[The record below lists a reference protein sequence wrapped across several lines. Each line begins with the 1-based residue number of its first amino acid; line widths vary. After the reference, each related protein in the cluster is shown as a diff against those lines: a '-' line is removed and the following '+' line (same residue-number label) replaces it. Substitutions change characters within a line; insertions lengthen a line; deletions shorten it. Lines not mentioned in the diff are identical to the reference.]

1 MSSSTNS
8 GSCFSQAA
16 KKHYLSQA
24 AISQQ
29 ISKLEE
35 EVGVRLF
42 DRSKY
47 RPELTEAGKY
57 YYQKIKQLSEEYEKI
72 EKQTRYIQKKNSQKI
87 VVGITG
93 PFENKY
99 LPRIIN
105 EYKEGHETHFDVRV
119 YTFEEGKKL
128 LEAGDIDIAFGLSS
142 EFSVNPDISYE
153 TIHQSETCIVCSRKN
168 RLSQYKSINP
178 ILVKDEPMITLSSQ
192 MGRKFYDDFMKEID
206 ELKKA
211 DMDEAHM
218 GIASGYEVKTDTDKL
233 LVIGRYVVN
242 TAGSSSTTIKY
253 DTIDKQNKLLI
264 TLPSLF
270 KDEAYIDI
278 ISENIKAQMKEQ
290 MKDEN
295 NVYWLEDEMMGDENF
310 SKIDKNQSFYIT
322 KDNQLVIAFDKYE
335 VAPGYM
341 GNPEFIIPSELLKDA
356 ALIWLQPCVQ
366 RMKAELERHLSCW
379 L

>member
-1 MSSSTNS
+1 MNKFRNEYENIEIPDELEFLVRTTIKEQEKKMKRKNIINKSVIAAAVAGVVFVGSINLSSEISYALS
-8 GSCFSQAA
+8 EVPVLGSIVRVLTFKTFELKDNNFDAEL
-16 KKHYLSQA
+16 KTP
-24 AISQQ
+24 AIEGLD
-29 ISKLEE
+29 SKLEAMLNE
-35 EVGVRLF
+35 
-42 DRSKY
+42 
-47 RPELTEAGKY
+47 
-57 YYQKIKQLSEEYEKI
+57 
-72 EKQTRYIQKKNSQKI
+72 
-87 VVGITG
+87 
-93 PFENKY
+93 KY
-99 LPRIIN
+99 LDEN
-105 EYKEGHETHFDVRV
+105 Q
-119 YTFEEGKKL
+119 KL
-128 LEAGDIDIAFGLSS
+128 
-142 EFSVNPDISYE
+142 
-153 TIHQSETCIVCSRKN
+153 
-168 RLSQYKSINP
+168 
-178 ILVKDEPMITLSSQ
+178 
-192 MGRKFYDDFMKEID
+192 YDDFMKEID

-253 DTIDKQNKLLI
+253 DTIDKQNKILI

-310 SKIDKNQSFYIT
+310 SKIEKNQSFYIT

-356 ALIWLQPCVQ
+356 LVSEEYI
-366 RMKAELERHLSCW
+366 K
-379 L
+379 

>member
-1 MSSSTNS
+1 MNRFRNEYENIEIPDALEFLVRTTIKEQEKKMKRKNIINKSVIAAAVAGVVFVGSINLSSEISYALS
-8 GSCFSQAA
+8 EVPVLGSIVRVLTFKTFELKDNNFDAEL
-16 KKHYLSQA
+16 KTP
-24 AISQQ
+24 AIEGLD
-29 ISKLEE
+29 SKLEAMLNE
-35 EVGVRLF
+35 
-42 DRSKY
+42 
-47 RPELTEAGKY
+47 
-57 YYQKIKQLSEEYEKI
+57 
-72 EKQTRYIQKKNSQKI
+72 
-87 VVGITG
+87 
-93 PFENKY
+93 KY
-99 LPRIIN
+99 LDEN
-105 EYKEGHETHFDVRV
+105 Q
-119 YTFEEGKKL
+119 KL
-128 LEAGDIDIAFGLSS
+128 
-142 EFSVNPDISYE
+142 
-153 TIHQSETCIVCSRKN
+153 
-168 RLSQYKSINP
+168 
-178 ILVKDEPMITLSSQ
+178 
-192 MGRKFYDDFMKEID
+192 YDDFMKEID

-253 DTIDKQNKLLI
+253 DTIDKQNKILI

-356 ALIWLQPCVQ
+356 LVSEEYI
-366 RMKAELERHLSCW
+366 K
-379 L
+379 

>member
-1 MSSSTNS
+1 MNKFRNEYENIEIPDELEFLVRTTIKEQEKKMKRKNIINKSVIAAAVAGVVFVGSINLSSEISYALS
-8 GSCFSQAA
+8 EVPVLGSIVRVLTFKTFELKDNNFDAEL
-16 KKHYLSQA
+16 KTP
-24 AISQQ
+24 AIEGLD
-29 ISKLEE
+29 SKLEAM
-35 EVGVRLF
+35 LN
-42 DRSKY
+42 
-47 RPELTEAGKY
+47 
-57 YYQKIKQLSEEYEKI
+57 Q
-72 EKQTRYIQKKNSQKI
+72 
-87 VVGITG
+87 
-93 PFENKY
+93 KY
-99 LPRIIN
+99 LDEN
-105 EYKEGHETHFDVRV
+105 Q
-119 YTFEEGKKL
+119 KL
-128 LEAGDIDIAFGLSS
+128 
-142 EFSVNPDISYE
+142 
-153 TIHQSETCIVCSRKN
+153 
-168 RLSQYKSINP
+168 
-178 ILVKDEPMITLSSQ
+178 
-192 MGRKFYDDFMKEID
+192 YDDFMKEID

-341 GNPEFIIPSELLKDA
+341 GNPEFIIPSELLKDV
-356 ALIWLQPCVQ
+356 LVSEEYI
-366 RMKAELERHLSCW
+366 K
-379 L
+379 

>member
-1 MSSSTNS
+1 MNRFRNEYENIEIPDELEFLVRTTIKEQEKKMKRKNIINKSVIAAAVAGVVFVGSINLSSEISYALS
-8 GSCFSQAA
+8 EVPVLGSIVRVLTFKTFELKDNNFDAEL
-16 KKHYLSQA
+16 KTP
-24 AISQQ
+24 AIEGLD
-29 ISKLEE
+29 SKLEAMLNE
-35 EVGVRLF
+35 
-42 DRSKY
+42 
-47 RPELTEAGKY
+47 
-57 YYQKIKQLSEEYEKI
+57 
-72 EKQTRYIQKKNSQKI
+72 
-87 VVGITG
+87 
-93 PFENKY
+93 KY
-99 LPRIIN
+99 LDEN
-105 EYKEGHETHFDVRV
+105 Q
-119 YTFEEGKKL
+119 KL
-128 LEAGDIDIAFGLSS
+128 
-142 EFSVNPDISYE
+142 
-153 TIHQSETCIVCSRKN
+153 
-168 RLSQYKSINP
+168 
-178 ILVKDEPMITLSSQ
+178 
-192 MGRKFYDDFMKEID
+192 YDDFMKEID

-253 DTIDKQNKLLI
+253 DTIDKQNKILI

-295 NVYWLEDEMMGDENF
+295 KVYWLEDEMMGDENF

-341 GNPEFIIPSELLKDA
+341 GNPEFIIPSELLKDV
-356 ALIWLQPCVQ
+356 LVSDEYI
-366 RMKAELERHLSCW
+366 K
-379 L
+379 

>member
-1 MSSSTNS
+1 MNRFRNEYENIEIPDELEFLVRTTIKEQEKKMKRKNIINKSVIAAAVAGVVFVGSINLSSEISYALS
-8 GSCFSQAA
+8 EVPVLGSIVRVLTFKTFELKDNNFDAEL
-16 KKHYLSQA
+16 KTP
-24 AISQQ
+24 AIEGLD
-29 ISKLEE
+29 SKLEAMLNE
-35 EVGVRLF
+35 
-42 DRSKY
+42 
-47 RPELTEAGKY
+47 
-57 YYQKIKQLSEEYEKI
+57 
-72 EKQTRYIQKKNSQKI
+72 
-87 VVGITG
+87 
-93 PFENKY
+93 KY
-99 LPRIIN
+99 LDEN
-105 EYKEGHETHFDVRV
+105 Q
-119 YTFEEGKKL
+119 KL
-128 LEAGDIDIAFGLSS
+128 
-142 EFSVNPDISYE
+142 
-153 TIHQSETCIVCSRKN
+153 
-168 RLSQYKSINP
+168 
-178 ILVKDEPMITLSSQ
+178 
-192 MGRKFYDDFMKEID
+192 YDDFMKEID

-253 DTIDKQNKLLI
+253 DTIDKQNKILI

-341 GNPEFIIPSELLKDA
+341 GNPEFIIPSELLKDV
-356 ALIWLQPCVQ
+356 LVSDEYI
-366 RMKAELERHLSCW
+366 K
-379 L
+379 

>member
-1 MSSSTNS
+1 MNKFRNEYENIEIPDELEFLVRTTIKEQEKKIKKKYIINKSVIAAAVAGVVFVGSINLSSEISYALS
-8 GSCFSQAA
+8 EVPVLGSIVRVLTFKTFELKDNNFDAQL
-16 KKHYLSQA
+16 KTP
-24 AISQQ
+24 AIEGLD
-29 ISKLEE
+29 SKLEAMLNE
-35 EVGVRLF
+35 
-42 DRSKY
+42 
-47 RPELTEAGKY
+47 
-57 YYQKIKQLSEEYEKI
+57 
-72 EKQTRYIQKKNSQKI
+72 
-87 VVGITG
+87 
-93 PFENKY
+93 KY
-99 LPRIIN
+99 LDEN
-105 EYKEGHETHFDVRV
+105 Q
-119 YTFEEGKKL
+119 KL
-128 LEAGDIDIAFGLSS
+128 
-142 EFSVNPDISYE
+142 
-153 TIHQSETCIVCSRKN
+153 
-168 RLSQYKSINP
+168 
-178 ILVKDEPMITLSSQ
+178 
-192 MGRKFYDDFMKEID
+192 YDDFMKEID

-253 DTIDKQNKLLI
+253 DTIDKQNKILI

-295 NVYWLEDEMMGDENF
+295 KVYWLEDEMMGDENF

-341 GNPEFIIPSELLKDA
+341 GNPEFIIPSELLKDV
-356 ALIWLQPCVQ
+356 LVSDEYI
-366 RMKAELERHLSCW
+366 K
-379 L
+379 

>member
-1 MSSSTNS
+1 MNRFRNEYENIEIPDELEFLVRTTIKEQEKKMKRKNIINKSVIAAAVAGVVFVGSINLSSEISYALS
-8 GSCFSQAA
+8 EVPVLGSIVRVLTFKTFELKDNNFDAQL
-16 KKHYLSQA
+16 KTP
-24 AISQQ
+24 AIEGLD
-29 ISKLEE
+29 SKLEAMLNE
-35 EVGVRLF
+35 
-42 DRSKY
+42 
-47 RPELTEAGKY
+47 
-57 YYQKIKQLSEEYEKI
+57 
-72 EKQTRYIQKKNSQKI
+72 
-87 VVGITG
+87 
-93 PFENKY
+93 KY
-99 LPRIIN
+99 LDEN
-105 EYKEGHETHFDVRV
+105 Q
-119 YTFEEGKKL
+119 KL
-128 LEAGDIDIAFGLSS
+128 
-142 EFSVNPDISYE
+142 
-153 TIHQSETCIVCSRKN
+153 
-168 RLSQYKSINP
+168 
-178 ILVKDEPMITLSSQ
+178 
-192 MGRKFYDDFMKEID
+192 YDDFMKEID

-295 NVYWLEDEMMGDENF
+295 KVYWLEDEMMGDENF

-356 ALIWLQPCVQ
+356 LVSEEYI
-366 RMKAELERHLSCW
+366 K
-379 L
+379 

>member
-1 MSSSTNS
+1 MNRFRNEYENIEIPDELEFLVRTTIKEQEKKMKRKNIINKSVIAAAVAGVVFVGSINLSSEISYALS
-8 GSCFSQAA
+8 EVPVLGSIVRVLTFKTFELKDNNFDAEL
-16 KKHYLSQA
+16 KTP
-24 AISQQ
+24 AIEGLD
-29 ISKLEE
+29 SKLEAMLNE
-35 EVGVRLF
+35 
-42 DRSKY
+42 
-47 RPELTEAGKY
+47 
-57 YYQKIKQLSEEYEKI
+57 
-72 EKQTRYIQKKNSQKI
+72 
-87 VVGITG
+87 
-93 PFENKY
+93 KY
-99 LPRIIN
+99 LDEN
-105 EYKEGHETHFDVRV
+105 Q
-119 YTFEEGKKL
+119 KL
-128 LEAGDIDIAFGLSS
+128 
-142 EFSVNPDISYE
+142 
-153 TIHQSETCIVCSRKN
+153 
-168 RLSQYKSINP
+168 
-178 ILVKDEPMITLSSQ
+178 
-192 MGRKFYDDFMKEID
+192 YDDFMKEID

-341 GNPEFIIPSELLKDA
+341 GNPEFIIPSEILKDA
-356 ALIWLQPCVQ
+356 LVSEEYI
-366 RMKAELERHLSCW
+366 K
-379 L
+379 

>member
-1 MSSSTNS
+1 MNKFRNEYENIEIPDELEFLVRTTIKEQEKKMKRKNIINKSVIAAAVAGVVFVGSINLSSEISYALS
-8 GSCFSQAA
+8 EVPVLGSIVRVLTFKTFELKDNNFDAEL
-16 KKHYLSQA
+16 KTP
-24 AISQQ
+24 AIEGLD
-29 ISKLEE
+29 SKLEAMLNE
-35 EVGVRLF
+35 
-42 DRSKY
+42 
-47 RPELTEAGKY
+47 
-57 YYQKIKQLSEEYEKI
+57 
-72 EKQTRYIQKKNSQKI
+72 
-87 VVGITG
+87 
-93 PFENKY
+93 KY
-99 LPRIIN
+99 LDEN
-105 EYKEGHETHFDVRV
+105 Q
-119 YTFEEGKKL
+119 KL
-128 LEAGDIDIAFGLSS
+128 
-142 EFSVNPDISYE
+142 
-153 TIHQSETCIVCSRKN
+153 
-168 RLSQYKSINP
+168 
-178 ILVKDEPMITLSSQ
+178 
-192 MGRKFYDDFMKEID
+192 YDDFMKEID

-253 DTIDKQNKLLI
+253 DTIDKQNKILI

-310 SKIDKNQSFYIT
+310 FKIDKNQSFYIT

-341 GNPEFIIPSELLKDA
+341 GNPEFIIPSELLKN
-356 ALIWLQPCVQ
+356 ALVSEEYI
-366 RMKAELERHLSCW
+366 K
-379 L
+379 

>member
-1 MSSSTNS
+1 MNKFRNEYENIEIPDELEFLVRTTIKEQEKKMKRKNIINKSVIAAAVAGVVFVGSINLSSEISYALS
-8 GSCFSQAA
+8 EVPVLGSIVRVLTFKTFELKDNNFDAQ
-16 KKHYLSQA
+16 LTTP
-24 AISQQ
+24 AIEGLD
-29 ISKLEE
+29 SKLEAMLNE
-35 EVGVRLF
+35 
-42 DRSKY
+42 
-47 RPELTEAGKY
+47 
-57 YYQKIKQLSEEYEKI
+57 
-72 EKQTRYIQKKNSQKI
+72 
-87 VVGITG
+87 
-93 PFENKY
+93 KY
-99 LPRIIN
+99 LDEN
-105 EYKEGHETHFDVRV
+105 Q
-119 YTFEEGKKL
+119 KL
-128 LEAGDIDIAFGLSS
+128 
-142 EFSVNPDISYE
+142 
-153 TIHQSETCIVCSRKN
+153 
-168 RLSQYKSINP
+168 
-178 ILVKDEPMITLSSQ
+178 
-192 MGRKFYDDFMKEID
+192 YDDFMKEID

-356 ALIWLQPCVQ
+356 LVSEEYI
-366 RMKAELERHLSCW
+366 K
-379 L
+379 

>member
-1 MSSSTNS
+1 MNKFRNEYENIEIPDELEFLVRTTIKEQEKKMKRKNIINKSVIAAAVAGIVFVGSINLSSEISYALS
-8 GSCFSQAA
+8 EVPVLGSIVRVLTFKTFELKDNNFDAQ
-16 KKHYLSQA
+16 LTTP
-24 AISQQ
+24 AIEGLD
-29 ISKLEE
+29 SKLEAMLNE
-35 EVGVRLF
+35 
-42 DRSKY
+42 
-47 RPELTEAGKY
+47 
-57 YYQKIKQLSEEYEKI
+57 
-72 EKQTRYIQKKNSQKI
+72 
-87 VVGITG
+87 
-93 PFENKY
+93 KY
-99 LPRIIN
+99 LDEN
-105 EYKEGHETHFDVRV
+105 Q
-119 YTFEEGKKL
+119 KL
-128 LEAGDIDIAFGLSS
+128 
-142 EFSVNPDISYE
+142 
-153 TIHQSETCIVCSRKN
+153 
-168 RLSQYKSINP
+168 
-178 ILVKDEPMITLSSQ
+178 
-192 MGRKFYDDFMKEID
+192 YDDFMKEID
-206 ELKKA
+206 EMKKA

-356 ALIWLQPCVQ
+356 LVSEEYI
-366 RMKAELERHLSCW
+366 K
-379 L
+379 

>member
-1 MSSSTNS
+1 MNRFRNEYENIEIPDELEFLVRTTIKEQEKKMKRKNIINKSVIAAAVAGVVFVGSINLSSEISYALS
-8 GSCFSQAA
+8 EVPVLGSIVRVLTFKTFELKDNNFDAQL
-16 KKHYLSQA
+16 KTL
-24 AISQQ
+24 AIEGLD
-29 ISKLEE
+29 SKLEAMLNE
-35 EVGVRLF
+35 
-42 DRSKY
+42 
-47 RPELTEAGKY
+47 
-57 YYQKIKQLSEEYEKI
+57 
-72 EKQTRYIQKKNSQKI
+72 
-87 VVGITG
+87 
-93 PFENKY
+93 KY
-99 LPRIIN
+99 LDEN
-105 EYKEGHETHFDVRV
+105 Q
-119 YTFEEGKKL
+119 KL
-128 LEAGDIDIAFGLSS
+128 
-142 EFSVNPDISYE
+142 
-153 TIHQSETCIVCSRKN
+153 
-168 RLSQYKSINP
+168 
-178 ILVKDEPMITLSSQ
+178 
-192 MGRKFYDDFMKEID
+192 YDDFMKEID

-253 DTIDKQNKLLI
+253 DTIDKQNKILI

-290 MKDEN
+290 MKDES

-341 GNPEFIIPSELLKDA
+341 GNPEFIIPSELLRDA
-356 ALIWLQPCVQ
+356 LVSEEYI
-366 RMKAELERHLSCW
+366 K
-379 L
+379 

>member
-1 MSSSTNS
+1 MNKFRNEYENIEIPDELEFLVRTTIKEQEKKMKRKNIINKSVIAAAVAGVVFVGSINLSSEISYALS
-8 GSCFSQAA
+8 EVPVLGSIVRVLTFKTFELKDNNFDAEL
-16 KKHYLSQA
+16 KTP
-24 AISQQ
+24 AIEGLD
-29 ISKLEE
+29 SKLEAMLNE
-35 EVGVRLF
+35 
-42 DRSKY
+42 
-47 RPELTEAGKY
+47 
-57 YYQKIKQLSEEYEKI
+57 
-72 EKQTRYIQKKNSQKI
+72 
-87 VVGITG
+87 
-93 PFENKY
+93 KY
-99 LPRIIN
+99 LDEN
-105 EYKEGHETHFDVRV
+105 Q
-119 YTFEEGKKL
+119 KL
-128 LEAGDIDIAFGLSS
+128 
-142 EFSVNPDISYE
+142 
-153 TIHQSETCIVCSRKN
+153 
-168 RLSQYKSINP
+168 
-178 ILVKDEPMITLSSQ
+178 
-192 MGRKFYDDFMKEID
+192 YDDFMKEID

-290 MKDEN
+290 MKDES

-310 SKIDKNQSFYIT
+310 SKIDKDQSFYIT

-356 ALIWLQPCVQ
+356 LVSEEYI
-366 RMKAELERHLSCW
+366 K
-379 L
+379 

>member
-1 MSSSTNS
+1 MNKFRNEYENIEIPDELEFLVRTTIKEQEKKMKRKNIINKSVIAAAVAGVVFVGSINLSSEISYALS
-8 GSCFSQAA
+8 EVPVLGSIVRVLTFKTFELKDNNFDAEL
-16 KKHYLSQA
+16 KTP
-24 AISQQ
+24 AIEGLD
-29 ISKLEE
+29 SKLEAMLNE
-35 EVGVRLF
+35 
-42 DRSKY
+42 
-47 RPELTEAGKY
+47 
-57 YYQKIKQLSEEYEKI
+57 
-72 EKQTRYIQKKNSQKI
+72 
-87 VVGITG
+87 
-93 PFENKY
+93 KY
-99 LPRIIN
+99 LDEN
-105 EYKEGHETHFDVRV
+105 Q
-119 YTFEEGKKL
+119 KL
-128 LEAGDIDIAFGLSS
+128 
-142 EFSVNPDISYE
+142 
-153 TIHQSETCIVCSRKN
+153 
-168 RLSQYKSINP
+168 
-178 ILVKDEPMITLSSQ
+178 
-192 MGRKFYDDFMKEID
+192 YDDFMKEID

-322 KDNQLVIAFDKYE
+322 KDNQLVIAFGKYE

-356 ALIWLQPCVQ
+356 LVSEEYI
-366 RMKAELERHLSCW
+366 K
-379 L
+379 

>member
-1 MSSSTNS
+1 MNRFRNEYENIEIPDELEFLVRTTIKEQEKKMKRKNIINKSVIAAAVAGVVFVGSINLSSEISYALS
-8 GSCFSQAA
+8 EVPVLGSIVRVLTFKTFELKDNNFDAEL
-16 KKHYLSQA
+16 KTP
-24 AISQQ
+24 AIEGLD
-29 ISKLEE
+29 SKLEAMLNE
-35 EVGVRLF
+35 
-42 DRSKY
+42 
-47 RPELTEAGKY
+47 
-57 YYQKIKQLSEEYEKI
+57 
-72 EKQTRYIQKKNSQKI
+72 
-87 VVGITG
+87 
-93 PFENKY
+93 KY
-99 LPRIIN
+99 LDEN
-105 EYKEGHETHFDVRV
+105 Q
-119 YTFEEGKKL
+119 KL
-128 LEAGDIDIAFGLSS
+128 
-142 EFSVNPDISYE
+142 
-153 TIHQSETCIVCSRKN
+153 
-168 RLSQYKSINP
+168 
-178 ILVKDEPMITLSSQ
+178 
-192 MGRKFYDDFMKEID
+192 YDDFMKEID
-206 ELKKA
+206 EMKKA

-253 DTIDKQNKLLI
+253 DTIDKQNKILI

-356 ALIWLQPCVQ
+356 LVSEEYI
-366 RMKAELERHLSCW
+366 K
-379 L
+379 

>member
-1 MSSSTNS
+1 MNKFRNEYENIEIPDELEFLVRTTIKEQEKKMKRKNIINKSVIAAAVAGVVFVGSINLSSEISYALS
-8 GSCFSQAA
+8 EVPVLGSIVRVLTFKTFELKDNNFDAQL
-16 KKHYLSQA
+16 KTP
-24 AISQQ
+24 AIEGLD
-29 ISKLEE
+29 SKLEAMLNE
-35 EVGVRLF
+35 
-42 DRSKY
+42 
-47 RPELTEAGKY
+47 
-57 YYQKIKQLSEEYEKI
+57 
-72 EKQTRYIQKKNSQKI
+72 
-87 VVGITG
+87 
-93 PFENKY
+93 KY
-99 LPRIIN
+99 LDEN
-105 EYKEGHETHFDVRV
+105 Q
-119 YTFEEGKKL
+119 KL
-128 LEAGDIDIAFGLSS
+128 
-142 EFSVNPDISYE
+142 
-153 TIHQSETCIVCSRKN
+153 
-168 RLSQYKSINP
+168 
-178 ILVKDEPMITLSSQ
+178 
-192 MGRKFYDDFMKEID
+192 YDDFMKEID

-242 TAGSSSTTIKY
+242 TVGSSSTTIKY

-341 GNPEFIIPSELLKDA
+341 GNPEFIIPSELLKDV
-356 ALIWLQPCVQ
+356 LVSEEYI
-366 RMKAELERHLSCW
+366 K
-379 L
+379 

>member
-1 MSSSTNS
+1 MNKFRNEYENIEIPDELEFLVRTTIKEQEKKMKRKNIINKSVIAAAVAGVVFVGSINLSSEISYALS
-8 GSCFSQAA
+8 EVPVLGSIVRVLTFKTFELKDNNFDAEL
-16 KKHYLSQA
+16 KTP
-24 AISQQ
+24 AIEGLD
-29 ISKLEE
+29 SKLEAMLNE
-35 EVGVRLF
+35 
-42 DRSKY
+42 
-47 RPELTEAGKY
+47 
-57 YYQKIKQLSEEYEKI
+57 
-72 EKQTRYIQKKNSQKI
+72 
-87 VVGITG
+87 
-93 PFENKY
+93 KY
-99 LPRIIN
+99 LDEN
-105 EYKEGHETHFDVRV
+105 Q
-119 YTFEEGKKL
+119 KL
-128 LEAGDIDIAFGLSS
+128 
-142 EFSVNPDISYE
+142 
-153 TIHQSETCIVCSRKN
+153 
-168 RLSQYKSINP
+168 
-178 ILVKDEPMITLSSQ
+178 
-192 MGRKFYDDFMKEID
+192 YDDFMKEID

-356 ALIWLQPCVQ
+356 LVSEEYI
-366 RMKAELERHLSCW
+366 K
-379 L
+379 

>member
-1 MSSSTNS
+1 MNRFRNEYENIEIPDELEFLVRTTIKEQEKKMKRKNIINKSVIAAAVAGVVFVGSINLSSEISYALS
-8 GSCFSQAA
+8 EVPVLGSIVRVLTFKTFELKDNNFDAQL
-16 KKHYLSQA
+16 KTP
-24 AISQQ
+24 AIEGLD
-29 ISKLEE
+29 SKLEAMLNE
-35 EVGVRLF
+35 
-42 DRSKY
+42 
-47 RPELTEAGKY
+47 
-57 YYQKIKQLSEEYEKI
+57 
-72 EKQTRYIQKKNSQKI
+72 
-87 VVGITG
+87 
-93 PFENKY
+93 KY
-99 LPRIIN
+99 LDEN
-105 EYKEGHETHFDVRV
+105 Q
-119 YTFEEGKKL
+119 KL
-128 LEAGDIDIAFGLSS
+128 
-142 EFSVNPDISYE
+142 
-153 TIHQSETCIVCSRKN
+153 
-168 RLSQYKSINP
+168 
-178 ILVKDEPMITLSSQ
+178 
-192 MGRKFYDDFMKEID
+192 YDDFMKEID

-253 DTIDKQNKLLI
+253 DTIDKQNKILI

-341 GNPEFIIPSELLKDA
+341 GNPEFIIPSELLKDV
-356 ALIWLQPCVQ
+356 LVSDEYI
-366 RMKAELERHLSCW
+366 K
-379 L
+379 

>member
-1 MSSSTNS
+1 MNRFRNEYENIEIPDELEFLVRTTIKEQEKKMKRKNIINKSVIAAAVAGVVFVGSINLSSEISYALS
-8 GSCFSQAA
+8 EVPVLGSIVRVLTFKTFELKDNNFDAQL
-16 KKHYLSQA
+16 KTP
-24 AISQQ
+24 AIEGLD
-29 ISKLEE
+29 SKLEAMLNE
-35 EVGVRLF
+35 
-42 DRSKY
+42 
-47 RPELTEAGKY
+47 
-57 YYQKIKQLSEEYEKI
+57 
-72 EKQTRYIQKKNSQKI
+72 
-87 VVGITG
+87 
-93 PFENKY
+93 KY
-99 LPRIIN
+99 LDEN
-105 EYKEGHETHFDVRV
+105 Q
-119 YTFEEGKKL
+119 KL
-128 LEAGDIDIAFGLSS
+128 
-142 EFSVNPDISYE
+142 
-153 TIHQSETCIVCSRKN
+153 
-168 RLSQYKSINP
+168 
-178 ILVKDEPMITLSSQ
+178 
-192 MGRKFYDDFMKEID
+192 YDDFMKEID

-253 DTIDKQNKLLI
+253 DTIDKQNKILI

-278 ISENIKAQMKEQ
+278 ITENIKAQMKEQ

-356 ALIWLQPCVQ
+356 LVSEEYI
-366 RMKAELERHLSCW
+366 K
-379 L
+379 

>member
-1 MSSSTNS
+1 MNKFRNEYENIEIPDELEFLVRTTIKEQEKKMKRKNIINKSVIAAAVAGVVFVGSINLSSEISYALS
-8 GSCFSQAA
+8 EVPVLGSIVRVLTFKTFELKDNNFDAQL
-16 KKHYLSQA
+16 KTP
-24 AISQQ
+24 AIEGLD
-29 ISKLEE
+29 SKLEAMLNE
-35 EVGVRLF
+35 
-42 DRSKY
+42 
-47 RPELTEAGKY
+47 
-57 YYQKIKQLSEEYEKI
+57 
-72 EKQTRYIQKKNSQKI
+72 
-87 VVGITG
+87 
-93 PFENKY
+93 KY
-99 LPRIIN
+99 LDEN
-105 EYKEGHETHFDVRV
+105 Q
-119 YTFEEGKKL
+119 KL
-128 LEAGDIDIAFGLSS
+128 
-142 EFSVNPDISYE
+142 
-153 TIHQSETCIVCSRKN
+153 
-168 RLSQYKSINP
+168 
-178 ILVKDEPMITLSSQ
+178 
-192 MGRKFYDDFMKEID
+192 YDDFMKEID

-211 DMDEAHM
+211 DMEEAHM

-356 ALIWLQPCVQ
+356 LVSDEYI
-366 RMKAELERHLSCW
+366 K
-379 L
+379 

>member
-1 MSSSTNS
+1 MNKFRNEYENIEIPDELEFLVRTTIKEQEKKMKRKNIINKSVIAAAVAGVVFVGSINLSSEISYALS
-8 GSCFSQAA
+8 EVPVLGSIVRVLTFKTFELKDNNFDAEL
-16 KKHYLSQA
+16 KTP
-24 AISQQ
+24 AIEGLD
-29 ISKLEE
+29 SKLEAMLNE
-35 EVGVRLF
+35 
-42 DRSKY
+42 
-47 RPELTEAGKY
+47 
-57 YYQKIKQLSEEYEKI
+57 
-72 EKQTRYIQKKNSQKI
+72 
-87 VVGITG
+87 
-93 PFENKY
+93 KY
-99 LPRIIN
+99 LDEN
-105 EYKEGHETHFDVRV
+105 Q
-119 YTFEEGKKL
+119 KL
-128 LEAGDIDIAFGLSS
+128 
-142 EFSVNPDISYE
+142 
-153 TIHQSETCIVCSRKN
+153 
-168 RLSQYKSINP
+168 
-178 ILVKDEPMITLSSQ
+178 
-192 MGRKFYDDFMKEID
+192 YDDFMKEID

-242 TAGSSSTTIKY
+242 TVGSSSTTIQY

-356 ALIWLQPCVQ
+356 LVSEEYI
-366 RMKAELERHLSCW
+366 K
-379 L
+379 

>member
-1 MSSSTNS
+1 MNR
-8 GSCFSQAA
+8 F
-16 KKHYLSQA
+16 
-24 AISQQ
+24 
-29 ISKLEE
+29 
-35 EVGVRLF
+35 RN
-42 DRSKY
+42 
-47 RPELTEAGKY
+47 
-57 YYQKIKQLSEEYEKI
+57 EYENI
-72 EKQTRYIQKKNSQKI
+72 EIPDELEFLVRTTIKEQEKKMKRKN
-87 VVGITG
+87 
-93 PFENKY
+93 
-99 LPRIIN
+99 IIN
-105 EYKEGHETHFDVRV
+105 KSVIAAAV
-119 YTFEEGKKL
+119 
-128 LEAGDIDIAFGLSS
+128 AGVVFVGSINLSS
-142 EFSVNPDISYE
+142 EISYAL
-153 TIHQSETCIVCSRKN
+153 SEVPVLGSIVRVLTFKTFELKDNNFDAELKTPAIEGLDSN
-168 RLSQYKSINP
+168 LEA
-178 ILVKDEPMITLSSQ
+178 ILNEKYLDENQKL
-192 MGRKFYDDFMKEID
+192 YDDFMKEID

-310 SKIDKNQSFYIT
+310 SNIDKNQSFYIT

-341 GNPEFIIPSELLKDA
+341 GNPEFIIPSELLKDV
-356 ALIWLQPCVQ
+356 LVSDEYI
-366 RMKAELERHLSCW
+366 K
-379 L
+379 

>member
-1 MSSSTNS
+1 MNRFRNEYENIEIPDELEFLVRTTIKEQEKKMKRKNIINKSVIAAAVAGVVFVGSINLSSEISYALS
-8 GSCFSQAA
+8 EVPVLGSIVRVLTFKTFELKDNNFDAQ
-16 KKHYLSQA
+16 LTTP
-24 AISQQ
+24 AIEGLD
-29 ISKLEE
+29 SKLEAMLNE
-35 EVGVRLF
+35 
-42 DRSKY
+42 
-47 RPELTEAGKY
+47 
-57 YYQKIKQLSEEYEKI
+57 
-72 EKQTRYIQKKNSQKI
+72 
-87 VVGITG
+87 
-93 PFENKY
+93 KY
-99 LPRIIN
+99 LDEN
-105 EYKEGHETHFDVRV
+105 Q
-119 YTFEEGKKL
+119 KL
-128 LEAGDIDIAFGLSS
+128 
-142 EFSVNPDISYE
+142 
-153 TIHQSETCIVCSRKN
+153 
-168 RLSQYKSINP
+168 
-178 ILVKDEPMITLSSQ
+178 
-192 MGRKFYDDFMKEID
+192 YDDFMKEID

-253 DTIDKQNKLLI
+253 DTIDKQNKILI

-278 ISENIKAQMKEQ
+278 ITENIKAQMKEQ

-356 ALIWLQPCVQ
+356 LVSEEYI
-366 RMKAELERHLSCW
+366 K
-379 L
+379 

>member
-1 MSSSTNS
+1 MNRFRNEYENIEIPDELEFLVRTTIKEQEKKMKRKNIINKSVIAAAVAGVVFVGSINLSSEISYALS
-8 GSCFSQAA
+8 EVPVLGSIVRVLTFKTFELKDNNFDAEL
-16 KKHYLSQA
+16 KTP
-24 AISQQ
+24 AIEGLD
-29 ISKLEE
+29 SKLEAM
-35 EVGVRLF
+35 LN
-42 DRSKY
+42 
-47 RPELTEAGKY
+47 
-57 YYQKIKQLSEEYEKI
+57 Q
-72 EKQTRYIQKKNSQKI
+72 
-87 VVGITG
+87 
-93 PFENKY
+93 KY
-99 LPRIIN
+99 LDEN
-105 EYKEGHETHFDVRV
+105 Q
-119 YTFEEGKKL
+119 KL
-128 LEAGDIDIAFGLSS
+128 
-142 EFSVNPDISYE
+142 
-153 TIHQSETCIVCSRKN
+153 
-168 RLSQYKSINP
+168 
-178 ILVKDEPMITLSSQ
+178 
-192 MGRKFYDDFMKEID
+192 YDDFMKEID

-211 DMDEAHM
+211 DMDEANM

-356 ALIWLQPCVQ
+356 LVSEEYI
-366 RMKAELERHLSCW
+366 K
-379 L
+379 

>member
-1 MSSSTNS
+1 MNKFRNEYENIEIPDELEFLVRTTIKEQEKKMKRKNIINKSVIAAAVAGVVFVGSINLSSEISYALS
-8 GSCFSQAA
+8 EVPVLGSIVRVLTFKTFELKDNNFDAEL
-16 KKHYLSQA
+16 KTP
-24 AISQQ
+24 AIEGLD
-29 ISKLEE
+29 SKLEAMLNE
-35 EVGVRLF
+35 
-42 DRSKY
+42 
-47 RPELTEAGKY
+47 
-57 YYQKIKQLSEEYEKI
+57 
-72 EKQTRYIQKKNSQKI
+72 
-87 VVGITG
+87 
-93 PFENKY
+93 KY
-99 LPRIIN
+99 LDEN
-105 EYKEGHETHFDVRV
+105 Q
-119 YTFEEGKKL
+119 KL
-128 LEAGDIDIAFGLSS
+128 
-142 EFSVNPDISYE
+142 
-153 TIHQSETCIVCSRKN
+153 
-168 RLSQYKSINP
+168 
-178 ILVKDEPMITLSSQ
+178 
-192 MGRKFYDDFMKEID
+192 YDDFMKEID

-253 DTIDKQNKLLI
+253 DTIDKQNKILI

-341 GNPEFIIPSELLKDA
+341 GNPEFIIPSELLKDV
-356 ALIWLQPCVQ
+356 LVSEEYI
-366 RMKAELERHLSCW
+366 K
-379 L
+379 

>member
-1 MSSSTNS
+1 MNKFRNEYENIEIPDELEFLVRTTIKEQEKKMKRKNIINKSVIAAAVAGVVFVGSINLSSEISYALS
-8 GSCFSQAA
+8 EVPVLGSIVRVLTFKTFELKDNNFDAQ
-16 KKHYLSQA
+16 LTTP
-24 AISQQ
+24 AIEGLD
-29 ISKLEE
+29 SKLEAMLNE
-35 EVGVRLF
+35 
-42 DRSKY
+42 
-47 RPELTEAGKY
+47 
-57 YYQKIKQLSEEYEKI
+57 
-72 EKQTRYIQKKNSQKI
+72 
-87 VVGITG
+87 
-93 PFENKY
+93 KY
-99 LPRIIN
+99 LDEN
-105 EYKEGHETHFDVRV
+105 Q
-119 YTFEEGKKL
+119 KL
-128 LEAGDIDIAFGLSS
+128 
-142 EFSVNPDISYE
+142 
-153 TIHQSETCIVCSRKN
+153 
-168 RLSQYKSINP
+168 
-178 ILVKDEPMITLSSQ
+178 
-192 MGRKFYDDFMKEID
+192 YDDFMKEID

-253 DTIDKQNKLLI
+253 DTIDKQNKILI

-341 GNPEFIIPSELLKDA
+341 GNPEFIIPSELLKN
-356 ALIWLQPCVQ
+356 ALVSEEYI
-366 RMKAELERHLSCW
+366 K
-379 L
+379 

>member
-1 MSSSTNS
+1 MNRFRNEYENIEIPDELEFLVRTTIKEQEKKMKRKNIINKSVIAAAVAGVVFVGSINLSSEISYALS
-8 GSCFSQAA
+8 EVPVLGSIVRVLTFKTFELKDNNFDAQL
-16 KKHYLSQA
+16 KTP
-24 AISQQ
+24 AIEGLD
-29 ISKLEE
+29 SKLEAMLNE
-35 EVGVRLF
+35 
-42 DRSKY
+42 
-47 RPELTEAGKY
+47 
-57 YYQKIKQLSEEYEKI
+57 
-72 EKQTRYIQKKNSQKI
+72 
-87 VVGITG
+87 
-93 PFENKY
+93 KY
-99 LPRIIN
+99 LDEN
-105 EYKEGHETHFDVRV
+105 Q
-119 YTFEEGKKL
+119 KL
-128 LEAGDIDIAFGLSS
+128 
-142 EFSVNPDISYE
+142 
-153 TIHQSETCIVCSRKN
+153 
-168 RLSQYKSINP
+168 
-178 ILVKDEPMITLSSQ
+178 
-192 MGRKFYDDFMKEID
+192 YDDFMKEID

-341 GNPEFIIPSELLKDA
+341 GNPEFIIPSELLKDV
-356 ALIWLQPCVQ
+356 LVSEEYI
-366 RMKAELERHLSCW
+366 K
-379 L
+379 

>member
-1 MSSSTNS
+1 MNKFRNEYENIEIPDELEFLVRTTIKEQEKKMKRKNIINKSVIAAAVAGVVFVGSINLSSEISYALS
-8 GSCFSQAA
+8 EVPVLGSIVRVLTFKTFELKDNNFDAQL
-16 KKHYLSQA
+16 KTP
-24 AISQQ
+24 AIEGLD
-29 ISKLEE
+29 SKLEAMLNE
-35 EVGVRLF
+35 
-42 DRSKY
+42 
-47 RPELTEAGKY
+47 
-57 YYQKIKQLSEEYEKI
+57 
-72 EKQTRYIQKKNSQKI
+72 
-87 VVGITG
+87 
-93 PFENKY
+93 KY
-99 LPRIIN
+99 LDEN
-105 EYKEGHETHFDVRV
+105 Q
-119 YTFEEGKKL
+119 KL
-128 LEAGDIDIAFGLSS
+128 
-142 EFSVNPDISYE
+142 
-153 TIHQSETCIVCSRKN
+153 
-168 RLSQYKSINP
+168 
-178 ILVKDEPMITLSSQ
+178 
-192 MGRKFYDDFMKEID
+192 YDDFMKEID

-211 DMDEAHM
+211 DMEEAHM

-356 ALIWLQPCVQ
+356 LVSEEYI
-366 RMKAELERHLSCW
+366 K
-379 L
+379 

>member
-1 MSSSTNS
+1 MNKFRNEYENIEIPDELEFLVRTTIKEQEKKMKRKNIINKSVIAAAVAGVVFVGRINLSSEISYALS
-8 GSCFSQAA
+8 EVPVLGSIVRVLTFKTFELKDNNFDAQL
-16 KKHYLSQA
+16 KTP
-24 AISQQ
+24 AIEGLD
-29 ISKLEE
+29 SKLEAMLNE
-35 EVGVRLF
+35 
-42 DRSKY
+42 
-47 RPELTEAGKY
+47 
-57 YYQKIKQLSEEYEKI
+57 
-72 EKQTRYIQKKNSQKI
+72 
-87 VVGITG
+87 
-93 PFENKY
+93 KY
-99 LPRIIN
+99 LDEN
-105 EYKEGHETHFDVRV
+105 Q
-119 YTFEEGKKL
+119 KL
-128 LEAGDIDIAFGLSS
+128 
-142 EFSVNPDISYE
+142 
-153 TIHQSETCIVCSRKN
+153 
-168 RLSQYKSINP
+168 
-178 ILVKDEPMITLSSQ
+178 
-192 MGRKFYDDFMKEID
+192 YDDFMKEID

-211 DMDEAHM
+211 DMEEAHM

-253 DTIDKQNKLLI
+253 DTIDKQNKILI

-295 NVYWLEDEMMGDENF
+295 KVYWLEDEMMGDENF

-356 ALIWLQPCVQ
+356 LVSEEYI
-366 RMKAELERHLSCW
+366 K
-379 L
+379 

>member
-1 MSSSTNS
+1 MNKFRNEYENIEIPDELEFLVRTTIKEQEKKMKRKNIINKSVIAAAVAGVVFVGSINLSSEISYALS
-8 GSCFSQAA
+8 EVPVLGSIVRVLTFKTFELKDNNFDAQL
-16 KKHYLSQA
+16 KTP
-24 AISQQ
+24 AIEGLD
-29 ISKLEE
+29 SKLEAMLNE
-35 EVGVRLF
+35 
-42 DRSKY
+42 
-47 RPELTEAGKY
+47 
-57 YYQKIKQLSEEYEKI
+57 
-72 EKQTRYIQKKNSQKI
+72 
-87 VVGITG
+87 
-93 PFENKY
+93 KY
-99 LPRIIN
+99 LDEN
-105 EYKEGHETHFDVRV
+105 Q
-119 YTFEEGKKL
+119 KL
-128 LEAGDIDIAFGLSS
+128 
-142 EFSVNPDISYE
+142 
-153 TIHQSETCIVCSRKN
+153 
-168 RLSQYKSINP
+168 
-178 ILVKDEPMITLSSQ
+178 
-192 MGRKFYDDFMKEID
+192 YDDFMKEID

-218 GIASGYEVKTDTDKL
+218 GIASGYEVETDTDKL

-242 TAGSSSTTIKY
+242 TVGSSSTTIKY
-253 DTIDKQNKLLI
+253 DTIDKQNKILI

-356 ALIWLQPCVQ
+356 LVSEEYI
-366 RMKAELERHLSCW
+366 K
-379 L
+379 

>member
-1 MSSSTNS
+1 MNRFRNEYENIEIPDELEFLVRTTIKEQEKKMKRKNIINKSVIAAAVAGVVFVGSINLSSEISYALS
-8 GSCFSQAA
+8 EVPVLGSIVRVLTFKTFELKDNNFDAQ
-16 KKHYLSQA
+16 LTTP
-24 AISQQ
+24 AIEGLD
-29 ISKLEE
+29 SKLEAMLNE
-35 EVGVRLF
+35 
-42 DRSKY
+42 
-47 RPELTEAGKY
+47 
-57 YYQKIKQLSEEYEKI
+57 
-72 EKQTRYIQKKNSQKI
+72 
-87 VVGITG
+87 
-93 PFENKY
+93 KY
-99 LPRIIN
+99 LDEN
-105 EYKEGHETHFDVRV
+105 Q
-119 YTFEEGKKL
+119 KL
-128 LEAGDIDIAFGLSS
+128 
-142 EFSVNPDISYE
+142 
-153 TIHQSETCIVCSRKN
+153 
-168 RLSQYKSINP
+168 
-178 ILVKDEPMITLSSQ
+178 
-192 MGRKFYDDFMKEID
+192 YDDFMKEID

-211 DMDEAHM
+211 DMEEAHM

-253 DTIDKQNKLLI
+253 DTIDKQNKILI

-341 GNPEFIIPSELLKDA
+341 GNPEFIIPSELLKDV
-356 ALIWLQPCVQ
+356 LVSDEYI
-366 RMKAELERHLSCW
+366 K
-379 L
+379 

>member
-1 MSSSTNS
+1 MNRFRNEYENIEIPDELEFLVRTTIKEQEKKMKRKNIINKSVIAAAVAGVVFVGSINLSSEISYALS
-8 GSCFSQAA
+8 EVPVLGSIVRVLTFKTFELKDNNFDAEL
-16 KKHYLSQA
+16 KTP
-24 AISQQ
+24 AIEGLD
-29 ISKLEE
+29 SKLEAMLNE
-35 EVGVRLF
+35 
-42 DRSKY
+42 
-47 RPELTEAGKY
+47 
-57 YYQKIKQLSEEYEKI
+57 
-72 EKQTRYIQKKNSQKI
+72 
-87 VVGITG
+87 
-93 PFENKY
+93 KY
-99 LPRIIN
+99 LDEN
-105 EYKEGHETHFDVRV
+105 Q
-119 YTFEEGKKL
+119 KL
-128 LEAGDIDIAFGLSS
+128 
-142 EFSVNPDISYE
+142 
-153 TIHQSETCIVCSRKN
+153 
-168 RLSQYKSINP
+168 
-178 ILVKDEPMITLSSQ
+178 
-192 MGRKFYDDFMKEID
+192 YDNFMKEID

-341 GNPEFIIPSELLKDA
+341 GNPEFIIPSELLKDV
-356 ALIWLQPCVQ
+356 LVSEEYI
-366 RMKAELERHLSCW
+366 K
-379 L
+379 

>member
-1 MSSSTNS
+1 MNK
-8 GSCFSQAA
+8 F
-16 KKHYLSQA
+16 
-24 AISQQ
+24 
-29 ISKLEE
+29 
-35 EVGVRLF
+35 RN
-42 DRSKY
+42 
-47 RPELTEAGKY
+47 
-57 YYQKIKQLSEEYEKI
+57 EYENI
-72 EKQTRYIQKKNSQKI
+72 EIPDELEFLVRTTIKEQEKKMKRKN
-87 VVGITG
+87 
-93 PFENKY
+93 
-99 LPRIIN
+99 IIN
-105 EYKEGHETHFDVRV
+105 KSVIAAAV
-119 YTFEEGKKL
+119 
-128 LEAGDIDIAFGLSS
+128 AGVVFVGSINLSS
-142 EFSVNPDISYE
+142 EISYAL
-153 TIHQSETCIVCSRKN
+153 SEVPVLGSIVRVLTFKTFELKDNNFDAQLKTPAIEGLDSN
-168 RLSQYKSINP
+168 LEA
-178 ILVKDEPMITLSSQ
+178 ILNEKYLDENQKL
-192 MGRKFYDDFMKEID
+192 YDDFMKEID

-341 GNPEFIIPSELLKDA
+341 GNPEFIIPSELLKDV
-356 ALIWLQPCVQ
+356 LVSEEYI
-366 RMKAELERHLSCW
+366 K
-379 L
+379 

>member
-1 MSSSTNS
+1 MNKFRNEYENIEIPDELEFLVRTTIKEQEKKMKRKNIINKSVIAAAVAGVVFVGSINLSSEISYALS
-8 GSCFSQAA
+8 EVPVLGSIVRVLTFKTFELKDNNFDAEL
-16 KKHYLSQA
+16 KTP
-24 AISQQ
+24 AIEGLD
-29 ISKLEE
+29 SKLEAMLNE
-35 EVGVRLF
+35 
-42 DRSKY
+42 
-47 RPELTEAGKY
+47 
-57 YYQKIKQLSEEYEKI
+57 
-72 EKQTRYIQKKNSQKI
+72 
-87 VVGITG
+87 
-93 PFENKY
+93 KY
-99 LPRIIN
+99 LDEN
-105 EYKEGHETHFDVRV
+105 Q
-119 YTFEEGKKL
+119 KL
-128 LEAGDIDIAFGLSS
+128 
-142 EFSVNPDISYE
+142 
-153 TIHQSETCIVCSRKN
+153 
-168 RLSQYKSINP
+168 
-178 ILVKDEPMITLSSQ
+178 
-192 MGRKFYDDFMKEID
+192 YDDFMKEID

-253 DTIDKQNKLLI
+253 DTIDKQNKILI

-310 SKIDKNQSFYIT
+310 SNIDKNQSFYIT

-356 ALIWLQPCVQ
+356 LVSEEYI
-366 RMKAELERHLSCW
+366 K
-379 L
+379 